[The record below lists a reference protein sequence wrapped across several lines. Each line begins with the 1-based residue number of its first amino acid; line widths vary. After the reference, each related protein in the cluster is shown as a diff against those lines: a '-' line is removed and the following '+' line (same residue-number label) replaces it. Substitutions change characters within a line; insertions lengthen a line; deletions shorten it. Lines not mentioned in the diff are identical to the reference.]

1 MILEDALNLDTLKGL
16 VRFLQRIFKGTFM
29 VESIG
34 AVCYSLVFIPQYGI
48 IKGVWF
54 SIFHSVSAFCNAGID
69 ILGEN
74 SLVPTTDWN
83 RLACIFSK
91 KLRFPIVSG
100 LLNSSAKISN
110 APPNTRHKVVIIT
123 ILEGGIKT
131 TTFSVLFLSTRATI
145 KGSPHLVVFN
155 KTIPHKTVKVIIILP
170 AIPIDAVKSLESP
183 TVATALVVSNVASSN
198 EPPSKR

>member
-1 MILEDALNLDTLKGL
+1 MVIGRRITLRDRMILEDALNLDTLKGL

-74 SLVPTTDWN
+74 SLVPYVSNPWIN
-83 RLACIFSK
+83 
-91 KLRFPIVSG
+91 IVTMG
-100 LLNSSAKISN
+100 L
-110 APPNTRHKVVIIT
+110 IIT
-123 ILEGGIKT
+123 GGIGFLVWWDITNNIKKNGT
-131 TTFSVLFLSTRATI
+131 T
-145 KGSPHLVVFN
+145 
-155 KTIPHKTVKVIIILP
+155 
-170 AIPIDAVKSLESP
+170 
-183 TVATALVVSNVASSN
+183 
-198 EPPSKR
+198 